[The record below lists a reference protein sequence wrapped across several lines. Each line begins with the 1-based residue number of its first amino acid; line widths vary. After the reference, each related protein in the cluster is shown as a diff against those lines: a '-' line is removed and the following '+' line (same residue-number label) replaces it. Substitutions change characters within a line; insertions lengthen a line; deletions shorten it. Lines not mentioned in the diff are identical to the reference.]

1 MQDRDVTSARPQS
14 ARGIYA
20 ALKTQIGTGVY
31 RPGAALPSTRAL
43 ATELGVSRTTVTAAY
58 EQLHSEGFITGRQG
72 ARARVAAMPTA
83 AKPEAPNTG
92 ASEARPTLSRFG
104 ERVAATVLPAR
115 PQAPSGL
122 VADFRYGDLA
132 STDFP
137 ADIWKRAVAVA
148 ASRRPRRLSYDAP
161 AGADELRKAL
171 QAYLWRARSL
181 RCEMEQIIIVNGSQ
195 QGLDLCARL
204 LLEPGENFVVEDPCY
219 GMARQVFAAA
229 GGIAI
234 PVEADQEG
242 LRTDRLATLS
252 ARLAYVTPSHQ
263 YPLGGVMPVA
273 RRLEL
278 LAWARRYGACVIEDD
293 YDSEYRY
300 DIAPVP
306 PLHALAEGSE
316 IIYLGTVSKALS
328 PTIRLG
334 YLVLPPALA
343 PVFTTAKALAD
354 RHAPG
359 LEQHALTIL
368 LESGAYERHVR
379 RSRRRNAERRAT
391 LLAALARRLGDR
403 VVVAGADAGLHV
415 VVWFRD
421 IAAADELAFVAR
433 GRERGIG
440 VYPIGP
446 LYMSPETAARPDMA
460 GLVIG
465 YASVEPQE
473 IERGVAILTELVEA
487 FSAAP

>member
-1 MQDRDVTSARPQS
+1 MTSARPQG
-14 ARGIYA
+14 ARGIYS
-20 ALKTQIGTGVY
+20 ALKAQIGAGVY

-43 ATELGVSRTTVTAAY
+43 AAELGVSRTTVTAAY
-58 EQLHSEGFITGRQG
+58 EQLLSEGFIAGRQG
-72 ARARVAAMPTA
+72 ARARVAAIPAGT
-83 AKPEAPNTG
+83 KPEAARSG
-92 ASEARPTLSRFG
+92 ASEAKLALSSYG
-104 ERVAATVLPAR
+104 ERIAAMALPVRPPASAR
-115 PQAPSGL
+115 L

-132 STDFP
+132 AADFP
-137 ADIWKRAVAVA
+137 SDIWKRAVTMA
-148 ASRRPRRLSYDAP
+148 ARRRPQRLSYDAP
-161 AGADELRKAL
+161 AGARELRLAL

-181 RCEMEQIIIVNGSQ
+181 RCEMDQIVIVNGSQ

-204 LLEPGENFVVEDPCY
+204 LLDPGQGFVIEDPCY

-234 PVEADQEG
+234 PVEADQDG
-242 LRTDRLATLS
+242 LRTDRLAGLS

-273 RRLEL
+273 RRLAL
-278 LAWARRYGACVIEDD
+278 LAWARLCGGCVIEDD

-306 PLHALAEGSE
+306 PLYALAEGNE

-343 PVFTTAKALAD
+343 LVFATAKGLAD

-359 LEQHALTIL
+359 LEQQALTIL

-391 LLAALARRLGDR
+391 LLAALARRLGDLI
-403 VVVAGADAGLHV
+403 VIAGADAGLHV
-415 VVWFRD
+415 VVWFRE
-421 IAAADELAFVAR
+421 IAAAREPDFVAQAR
-433 GRERGIG
+433 TKGIG

-446 LYMSPETAARPDMA
+446 LYAEAGTTARPDMA
-460 GLVIG
+460 GLVVG

-473 IERGVAILTELVEA
+473 IELGVAILADLVET
-487 FSAAP
+487 FSSGSARS

>member
-1 MQDRDVTSARPQS
+1 MISARPQR
-14 ARGIYA
+14 ARDIYA
-20 ALKTQIGTGVY
+20 ALKAQIGTGVY
-31 RPGAALPSTRAL
+31 RPDAALPSTRTL
-43 ATELGVSRTTVTAAY
+43 AAELGVSRTTVTAAY

-72 ARARVAAMPTA
+72 ARARVAAMPAA
-83 AKPEAPNTG
+83 AKPETPDDGVNA
-92 ASEARPTLSRFG
+92 ARPALSRFG
-104 ERVAATVLPAR
+104 ERVAAMALPPR
-115 PQAPSGL
+115 PPGSAGL

-137 ADIWKRAVAVA
+137 ADIWKRAVAMA
-148 ASRRPRRLSYDAP
+148 ASRRPQRLSYDAP
-161 AGADELRKAL
+161 AGAEELRQAL
-171 QAYLWRARSL
+171 QGYLWRARSL
-181 RCEMEQIIIVNGSQ
+181 RCEMDQIVIVNGSQ

-204 LLEPGENFVVEDPCY
+204 LLEPGESFVVEDPCY

-229 GGIAI
+229 GGVAI
-234 PVEADQEG
+234 PVEADQDG
-242 LRTDRLATLS
+242 LRTDRLASLS

-278 LAWARRYGACVIEDD
+278 LAWARRCGACIVEDD

-306 PLHALAEGSE
+306 PLHALAEGNE

-343 PVFTTAKALAD
+343 PIFTTAKALAD

-359 LEQHALTIL
+359 LEQQALTIL
-368 LESGAYERHVR
+368 LESGAYERHIR

-391 LLAALARRLGDR
+391 LLAALSRRLGDR
-403 VVVAGADAGLHV
+403 IVVSGADAGLHV
-415 VVWFRD
+415 VLWFRD
-421 IAAADELAFVAR
+421 IAAADELAFVAQ
-433 GRERGIG
+433 GRARGIG

-446 LYMSPETAARPDMA
+446 LYMAPKTAARPDMA

-473 IERGVAILTELVEA
+473 IERGVAILAELVEA
-487 FSAAP
+487 LSPAP

>member
-1 MQDRDVTSARPQS
+1 MISARPQR
-14 ARGIYA
+14 ARDIYA
-20 ALKTQIGTGVY
+20 ALKAQIGTGVY
-31 RPGAALPSTRAL
+31 RPDAALPSTRTL
-43 ATELGVSRTTVTAAY
+43 AAELGVSRTTVTAAY

-72 ARARVAAMPTA
+72 ARARVAAMPAA
-83 AKPEAPNTG
+83 AKPETPDDGVNA
-92 ASEARPTLSRFG
+92 ARPALSRFG
-104 ERVAATVLPAR
+104 ERIAAMALPAR
-115 PQAPSGL
+115 PPGSAGL

-137 ADIWKRAVAVA
+137 ADIWKRAVAMA
-148 ASRRPRRLSYDAP
+148 ASRRPQRLSYDAP
-161 AGADELRKAL
+161 AGAEELRQAL
-171 QAYLWRARSL
+171 QGYLWRARSL
-181 RCEMEQIIIVNGSQ
+181 RCEMEQIVIVNGSQ

-204 LLEPGENFVVEDPCY
+204 LLEPGESFVVEDPCY

-229 GGIAI
+229 GGVAI
-234 PVEADQEG
+234 PVEADQDG
-242 LRTDRLATLS
+242 LRTDRLASLS

-278 LAWARRYGACVIEDD
+278 LAWARRCGACIVEDD

-334 YLVLPPALA
+334 YLVLPPTLA
-343 PVFTTAKALAD
+343 PIFTTAKALAD

-359 LEQHALTIL
+359 LEQQALTIL
-368 LESGAYERHVR
+368 LESGAYERHIR

-391 LLAALARRLGDR
+391 LLAALSRRLGDR
-403 VVVAGADAGLHV
+403 IVVSGADAGLHV
-415 VVWFRD
+415 VLWFRD
-421 IAAADELAFVAR
+421 VAAADEAKFIAQ
-433 GRERGIG
+433 GRARGIG

-446 LYMSPETAARPDMA
+446 LYMSPNTAARPDMA

-473 IERGVAILTELVEA
+473 IERGVAILAELVEA
-487 FSAAP
+487 FSRAP

>member
-1 MQDRDVTSARPQS
+1 MAVRPLG
-14 ARGIYA
+14 ARGIYS
-20 ALKTQIGTGVY
+20 ALKAQIGAGVY

-43 ATELGVSRTTVTAAY
+43 AAELGVSRTTVTAAY
-58 EQLHSEGFITGRQG
+58 EQLLSEGFISGRQG
-72 ARARVAAMPTA
+72 ARARVAAIPA
-83 AKPEAPNTG
+83 GPRPEAARDG
-92 ASEARPTLSRFG
+92 AGQARPGLSRYG
-104 ERVAATVLPAR
+104 ERVAETVLPAR
-115 PQAPSGL
+115 PPSSARL

-132 STDFP
+132 AADFP
-137 ADIWKRAVAVA
+137 SDIWKRAVTMA
-148 ASRRPRRLSYDAP
+148 ARRRPQRLSYDAP
-161 AGADELRKAL
+161 AGAQELRQAL

-181 RCEMEQIIIVNGSQ
+181 RCEMDQIVIVNGSQ

-204 LLEPGENFVVEDPCY
+204 LLEPGGSFVIEDPCY

-234 PVEADQEG
+234 PVEADQDG
-242 LRTDRLATLS
+242 LRTDRLAGLA

-278 LAWARRYGACVIEDD
+278 LAWARRCSGCVIEDD

-306 PLHALAEGSE
+306 PLYALAEGNE

-391 LLAALARRLGDR
+391 LLAALSCRLGDR
-403 VVVAGADAGLHV
+403 VTVAGADAGLHV

-421 IAAADELAFVAR
+421 IAAAREPDFVAL
-433 GRERGIG
+433 GRVKGIG

-446 LYMSPETAARPDMA
+446 LYMHADAAARPDMA

-473 IERGVAILTELVEA
+473 IERGVAILAELVGA
-487 FSAAP
+487 FSTEPPQP